1 MRVTKLLSMA
11 LTLAVFMGMMSTA
24 QACSLCKLP
33 SLGSIYESLGI
44 VSTAHA
50 KEAGKA
56 ALPPTPYMGGAVEL
70 GTAANGAITN
80 KRILDGIEKVAWM
93 KPTIEEPAE
102 GIKVF
107 GGYGL
112 APISIIDTDE
122 GLIAFDTGDTK
133 HDGEILLKAI
143 RTVTDKPIKAIIYG
157 HSHTCFGA
165 GVLAEGNKDVM
176 VIGHPNLNAVVE
188 ANAKASGFPAYFP
201 EIGPYLTARGLIQ
214 FNAFMPKEG
223 PDAWAVPTTLPADFT
238 TAFIPVNT
246 PVEDGQE
253 MTVLG
258 QKMQFFTKYG
268 SDDKVHT
275 TVWLPD
281 RKILFTTMLWSSP
294 PQLYS
299 VRGDVFRDPREW
311 IKGLKLNRNLE
322 PEVLISAAARP
333 VVGKEE
339 VRKRLEGYLDG
350 ASYVLDQSL
359 RGILGGKGPDDLR
372 DLVRLPDYLKEVPNN
387 LENYGE
393 VSSYPPAIYYQAVG
407 WYDNDAAHLSPVS
420 PMDEAERI
428 VPLMGGRD
436 GVMKAAKKAMEKKE
450 YSWAAQ
456 LVNYLYR
463 LDPQDKD
470 VRTLKAE
477 ALRQMAYVS
486 TGANN
491 RAHLISQALA
501 LEGKITLPR
510 VVPPAP
516 ETIAAFPTTFVDY
529 FRVRL
534 DPVKSGETDQVLRFD
549 FPEGKS
555 AGLHVRRA
563 VAEFIEDPAA
573 YPRKADIVLTLS
585 PETWAKIYLSGA
597 TPEELIASKE
607 IKVTGDAKE
616 AARVIDLFDR
626 YTPEKA
632 VVVPPAVAS
641 PQR

>member
-1 MRVTKLLSMA
+1 MKIKRITSIVLTLVLTMGILSMA
-11 LTLAVFMGMMSTA
+11 
-24 QACSLCKLP
+24 QAEKA
-33 SLGSIYESLGI
+33 GES
-44 VSTAHA
+44 
-50 KEAGKA
+50 
-56 ALPPTPYMGGAVEL
+56 ALPATPYMGGPVEL
-70 GTAANGAITN
+70 GTAPNGAITN
-80 KRILDGIEKVAWM
+80 KRILDGIEKVAWLE
-93 KPTIEEPAE
+93 PTIEKPVE
-102 GIKVF
+102 GIWVF

-112 APISIIDTDE
+112 APIAVIDTDE

-133 HDGEILLKAI
+133 HDGELLLEAI
-143 RTVTDKPIKAIIYG
+143 RTVSDKPIRAIIYG
-157 HSHTCFGA
+157 HSHTAFGA
-165 GVLAEGNKDVM
+165 GVLAEGQENLTI
-176 VIGHPNLNAVVE
+176 IGHPNLNAVVE
-188 ANAKASGFPAYFP
+188 ANAKAAGFPAYFP

-214 FNAFMPKEG
+214 FNAFMPEEG
-223 PDAWAVPTTLPADFT
+223 PDAWVVPTTLPEDFT
-238 TAFIPVNT
+238 LAYLPVNT

-268 SDDKVHT
+268 SDDNVHT

-311 IKGLKLNRNLE
+311 IKGLKMNRNLE

-350 ASYVLDQSL
+350 ASFVLDQSL

-372 DLVRLPDYLKEVPNN
+372 HLVRLPDYLKEVPNN

-393 VSSYPPAIYYQAVG
+393 VSSYPPAIHYQAVG
-407 WYDNDAAHLSPVS
+407 WYDNDAANLAPVS

-436 GVMKAAKKAMEKKE
+436 SVIEAAQKAMDKKE

-463 LDPQDKD
+463 LDPQDEE
-470 VRTLKAE
+470 VRALKAE

-491 RAHLISQALA
+491 RAHLMSQALA
-501 LEGKITLPR
+501 LEGKVTLPR

-529 FRVRL
+529 FRVRI

-549 FPEGKS
+549 FPGGKS

-563 VAEFIEDPAA
+563 VAEFIEDPEA
-573 YPRKADIVLTLS
+573 YPREPDIVLKLS
-585 PETWAKIYLSGA
+585 PEAWAKVYLSAGPVDA
-597 TPEELIASKE
+597 LIKGGD
-607 IKVTGDAKE
+607 IDVTSGEAAE
-616 AARVIDLFDR
+616 AARVLNTFDR
-626 YTPEKA
+626 YDPARA
-632 VVVPPAVAS
+632 VVVPS
-641 PQR
+641 SLMQDHM

>member
-1 MRVTKLLSMA
+1 MLTVIVFAAVVMSLHADESSMPA
-11 LTLAVFMGMMSTA
+11 
-24 QACSLCKLP
+24 
-33 SLGSIYESLGI
+33 
-44 VSTAHA
+44 
-50 KEAGKA
+50 
-56 ALPPTPYMGGAVEL
+56 TPYMGGPVEL
-70 GTAANGAITN
+70 VKAPNGAIAN
-80 KRILDGIEKVAWM
+80 KRILDVIDEVAWTE
-93 KPTIEEPAE
+93 PTIEQPAE
-102 GIKVF
+102 GIWVF

-133 HDGEILLKAI
+133 HDGELLLEAI
-143 RTVTDKPIKAIIYG
+143 RTVTDKPVRAIIYG
-157 HSHTCFGA
+157 HSHTAFGA
-165 GVLAEGNKDVM
+165 GVLAEGQDDLTI
-176 VIGHPNLNAVVE
+176 IGHPNLNAVVE
-188 ANAKASGFPAYFP
+188 ANMKAAGFPAYFQ

-214 FNAFMPKEG
+214 FNAFMPSEG
-223 PDAWAVPTTLPADFT
+223 PDAWVMPTTFPEDFT
-238 TAFIPVNT
+238 LAYLPVNT

-253 MTVLG
+253 LTVLG

-281 RKILFTTMLWSSP
+281 RKILFTTLLWSSP

-311 IKGLKLNRNLE
+311 IEGLKFNRNLE

-339 VRKRLEGYLDG
+339 IRNRLEGYLDG
-350 ASYVLDQSL
+350 ASFVLDQTL
-359 RGILGGKGPDDLR
+359 RGILGGLGPDDLR
-372 DLVRLPDYLKEVPNN
+372 DQVRLPDYLREVPNN

-393 VSSYPPAIYYQAVG
+393 ISSYPPAIYYQSVG
-407 WYDNDAAHLSPVS
+407 WYDNDAANLAPVA

-436 GVMKAAKKAMEKKE
+436 KVLAAAEAAMEKKE

-463 LDPQDKD
+463 LDPTDAD
-470 VRTLKAE
+470 ARRIKAE

-491 RAHLISQALA
+491 RAHLMSQALA
-501 LEGKITLPR
+501 LEGKVTLPR

-516 ETIAAFPTTFVDY
+516 ETIAAFPATFVDY
-529 FRVRL
+529 YRVRI
-534 DPVKSGETDQVLRFD
+534 DPLKSDKTDSVLRFD
-549 FPEGKS
+549 FPDGTS

-563 VAEFIEDPAA
+563 VAEFIEEPDS
-573 YPRKADIVLTLS
+573 YPRKADIVLKLT
-585 PETWAKIYLSGA
+585 PEAWAKVYLSA
-597 TPEELIASKE
+597 APIDDLIEGGE
-607 IKVTGDAKE
+607 ITVTTGDAAE
-616 AARVIDLFDR
+616 AARVLNVFDR
-626 YTPEKA
+626 YDPARA
-632 VVVPPAVAS
+632 VVIPPASLV
-641 PQR
+641 QGHM

>member
-1 MRVTKLLSMA
+1 MKVKKTILIALTLVFTMGILSMA
-11 LTLAVFMGMMSTA
+11 
-24 QACSLCKLP
+24 QAKQAEKS
-33 SLGSIYESLGI
+33 
-44 VSTAHA
+44 
-50 KEAGKA
+50 
-56 ALPPTPYMGGAVEL
+56 ALPPTPYMGGPVEL
-70 GTAANGAITN
+70 GTAPNGAITN
-80 KRILDGIEKVAWM
+80 KRILDGIDKVAWL
-93 KPTIEEPAE
+93 KPTIEKPAE
-102 GIKVF
+102 GIWVF

-133 HDGEILLKAI
+133 HDGELLLEAI
-143 RTVTDKPIKAIIYG
+143 RTVTDKPVRAIIYG
-157 HSHTCFGA
+157 HSHTAFGA
-165 GVLAEGNKDVM
+165 GVLAEGQKDIQI
-176 VIGHPNLNAVVE
+176 IGHPNLNAVVE
-188 ANAKASGFPAYFP
+188 ANTKAAGAPAYFP
-201 EIGPYLTARGLIQ
+201 EIGPYLTARMLIQ
-214 FNAFMPKEG
+214 FNAFMPNEG
-223 PDAWAVPTTLPADFT
+223 PDAWVVPTTLPEDFT
-238 TAFIPVNT
+238 SAYLPVNT

-275 TVWLPD
+275 TVWLPE
-281 RKILFTTMLWSSP
+281 RKILFTTLLWSSP

-311 IKGLKLNRNLE
+311 IEGLKFNRNLE

-350 ASYVLDQSL
+350 ASFVLDQTL

-420 PMDEAERI
+420 PLDEAERI

-436 GVMKAAKKAMEKKE
+436 SVLKAAKKAMDKKE

-463 LDPQDKD
+463 LNPQDKE
-470 VRTLKAE
+470 VRALKAE

-501 LEGKITLPR
+501 LEGKVTLPR

-529 FRVRL
+529 FRVRI

-549 FPEGKS
+549 FPDGKH

-563 VAEFIEDPAA
+563 VAEFIEDPDA
-573 YPRKADIVLTLS
+573 YPRDPDIVLELS
-585 PETWAKIYLSGA
+585 GEAWAKVYLSA
-597 TPEELIASKE
+597 KPIDELIKGGD
-607 IKVTGDAKE
+607 ITVTAGDAAE
-616 AARVIDLFDR
+616 AVRVLNLFDR
-626 YTPEKA
+626 YDPARA
-632 VVVPPAVAS
+632 VVVPSESFVHDHM
-641 PQR
+641 